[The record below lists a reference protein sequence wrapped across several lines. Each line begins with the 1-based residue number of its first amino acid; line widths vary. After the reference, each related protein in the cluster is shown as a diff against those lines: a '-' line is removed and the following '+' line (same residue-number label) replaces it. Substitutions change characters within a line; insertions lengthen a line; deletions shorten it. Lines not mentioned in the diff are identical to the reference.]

1 MASCWV
7 ASTLVTR
14 LVGVL
19 VGPSEISEGWVL
31 AGFIASWEGPGEVLG
46 GPVEVLRAH
55 GHVRAPSLRILR

>member
-1 MASCWV
+1 MARCWV

-14 LVGVL
+14 LGGVL
-19 VGPSEISEGWVL
+19 AGSWEISEGWVL

-55 GHVRAPSLRILR
+55 GQVLG